1 MNATQPLTGLHRV
14 PEWPRLA
21 ATVTH
26 DGTGTLTINVVSRA
40 CAAESVAALRTGMI
54 ARAVAIGTQLRRPI
68 RLDVTE
74 DGRTH
79 ALAVRPEGYV
89 QLIGA
94 DGTIPA
100 PDGLSI
106 DEGRCRVCRRLQP
119 VTSATC
125 VQCGVDE
132 PLRVEVAP
140 PAEPNTVTPP
150 AAAPITRPS
159 PVELDEL
166 DELHDVEHTRISRRA
181 TAPAAPP
188 APVLHLAFN
197 TQRSVDAGPHVVIG
211 RNPEPVDGREALTVV
226 TPGRMLSRTHATI
239 DVDDAGRIV
248 VTDLDSANG
257 IELQSAPP
265 QWLTPGEPTVIP
277 DGATILLGDV
287 YCTVSSTR

>member
-1 MNATQPLTGLHRV
+1 MNVTQPLAGLHRV

-21 ATVTH
+21 ATVAN
-26 DGTGTLTINVVSRA
+26 DGTGTLTINGVSRA
-40 CAAESVAALRTGMI
+40 CAAESIAALRTGMI

-68 RLDVTE
+68 RVDVTE
-74 DGRTH
+74 EGRTH

-132 PLRVEVAP
+132 PLRVEIAP
-140 PAEPNTVTPP
+140 PAESSIVAPP

-159 PVELDEL
+159 PVELHEL
-166 DELHDVEHTRISRRA
+166 DELHEVEQTRISRRA
-181 TAPAAPP
+181 AAPG
-188 APVLHLAFN
+188 APVLHLAFS
-197 TQRSVDAGPHVVIG
+197 TQRSIDAGPHVVIG
-211 RNPEPVDGREALTVV
+211 RNPEPVDGREPLTVV
-226 TPGRMLSRTHATI
+226 TPDRMLSRTHATI
-239 DVDDAGRIV
+239 DVDEAGRIV

-287 YCTVSSTR
+287 YCTVSRA